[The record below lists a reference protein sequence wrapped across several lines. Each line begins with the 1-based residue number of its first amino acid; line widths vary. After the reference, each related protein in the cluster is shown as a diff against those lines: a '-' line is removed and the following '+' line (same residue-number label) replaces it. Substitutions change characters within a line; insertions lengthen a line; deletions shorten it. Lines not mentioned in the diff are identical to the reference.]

1 MPQPTV
7 TINYLTSYWRTVPA
21 HDPDNLLDSHGG
33 PSYFDLQLSGY
44 VTGALWLDAWC
55 LNPNINIDGNLS
67 TYTATV
73 YSSYE
78 LNLLPSGIVVNPA
91 NLGRVNW
98 VINQT
103 NDPLFNSQFNYGE
116 IQSAIWNL
124 MGYPIYVNGV
134 DITAD
139 GTVLKTDVEALVAL
153 ASSHGS
159 FIPENYQYIGVILD
173 PVAADGVTHLQ
184 PIITL
189 VHPASLGDYVWN
201 DRNAN
206 GIQDDGETGIN
217 GATVNLWRDLNGN
230 GVRDGANELLA
241 TTTTHTN
248 GNDGYYEFK
257 GLTPGLEYQVE
268 FVQPTGLIGVSAANQ
283 GSSTA
288 LDSNGVKQSGQINSE
303 KIYLNPGDF
312 NQTIDQGFYNSFDNL
327 VPKASLGDYVWIDS
341 NVNGLQDADE
351 IGVAGVTVV
360 LTGGGADGTIN
371 GIGDTT
377 TTTTTAANGFYE
389 FTDLAPGVEYQV
401 QFIKPTGSVF
411 TTTDVGINDDIDS
424 DANVVDG
431 KTQIVSLAPGER
443 NPSLDA
449 GIYSAAI
456 DIEKYVMGRWETE
469 AGGGE
474 GLTPGFWKTHSEFG
488 PAPLAGWPESGYSPN
503 DSYEAIFGV
512 DVSGTPTL
520 LDALGTNGGG
530 VNALLRHSSAALL
543 NAANPYVDYA
553 YTVTEII
560 AQTKAAIESGNAT
573 LIESTKNQFAVQNEL
588 GADLSTPETGSI
600 HETAW
605 YDADLPGSGPVIP
618 VGGEAIFQ
626 YVVTNEGDVAID
638 NVSVTDSRLATV
650 TYVSGDLDN
659 DNKLDT
665 NETWV
670 YTASETVQ
678 GGTDVVNTGTVTG
691 TGGSIPVSDEDDAHY
706 STPGLA
712 QSLGDRVWLDANAN
726 GIQDAGEQGLAG
738 VTVLLKDTVGAVLQ
752 TTTTDFNGNY
762 LFDVAVGSYQ
772 VTFETPSDYVVSP
785 SDKGSDDNLDSDIIN
800 PATKTTGTIA
810 IAAGEQNLSVD
821 AGVYQT
827 ASLGDKVWLDCN
839 GNGVQDGGEVGVAGA
854 TVKLI
859 GGGAD
864 GKIATT
870 SDNTITTTTTSAASG
885 HVGEYAFTG
894 LTPGM
899 EYQVQFVPLTGYS
912 FTTKD
917 AAAATDAT
925 DSDADLVTGKTQV
938 VKLASGE
945 NNPTLDA
952 GLTPDCRPVTFD
964 FSGSS
969 ATDGTDG
976 NSRTYTDALTGVSVT
991 ARAFS
996 QSKLADN
1003 TPTNT
1008 WQTAWLG
1015 AYSGGLGVTDSSEG
1029 TGSGNTHTVDN
1040 VGRNN
1045 YVVLQFSQSVKL
1057 DQAYLGYVVNDS
1069 DMKVWIGNSAS
1080 TITTM
1085 DNSVLSS
1092 MSFSEVNT
1100 TTLSSARW
1108 ADLNAGGVT
1117 GNVVIIAADTTD
1129 TSPEDYFKVEKVA
1142 VCAPDYCLP
1151 VAKASIGDFVWE
1163 DKNYNGVQDGGE
1175 SGIANVT
1182 VKLLN
1187 SANTVLATTTTDS
1200 SGKYLFSNLTPGD
1213 YKVQVVAPSG
1223 YGVTKQ
1229 DQGSDNAK
1237 DSDINS
1243 SGITALT
1250 TLSADEDDLRWDAG
1264 LYRKASVGD
1273 KVWEDW
1279 NHNNVQDVGEGGIG
1293 NIKVQLL
1300 NATGTSVLATTYTDS
1315 SGNYLF
1321 SNLNP
1326 GTYMLQFDKTN
1337 VSFSNSHWG
1346 GTYNMSDWKWAVKD
1360 AKISGVNNDAKDSD
1374 VAGDAISKTN
1384 VSKTDAFTLVAGQND
1399 LTRDAGI
1406 TPIVIDLDGNG
1417 IQTISRANSGG
1428 SFDLFGNGS
1437 AVASGWISGSDGFLA
1452 VDKNGNGTIDGIS
1465 ELFGGTAKG
1474 AGFAQ
1479 LAAYDS
1485 NNDGLVNTS
1494 DVGFADLSIW
1504 RDVNGNHQ
1512 TDAGELLSLALAGVS
1527 ELVTGYT
1534 ELPFLDHQGN
1544 IHLERSS
1551 ATLSDGQAVSMTDVY
1566 FNVSADDAAA
1576 AGVVLPGIADLLNE
1590 LASRQVPVTDAG
1602 WLFA

>member
-1 MPQPTV
+1 M
-7 TINYLTSYWRTVPA
+7 L
-21 HDPDNLLDSHGG
+21 
-33 PSYFDLQLSGY
+33 
-44 VTGALWLDAWC
+44 
-55 LNPNINIDGNLS
+55 
-67 TYTATV
+67 
-73 YSSYE
+73 
-78 LNLLPSGIVVNPA
+78 
-91 NLGRVNW
+91 
-98 VINQT
+98 
-103 NDPLFNSQFNYGE
+103 
-116 IQSAIWNL
+116 
-124 MGYPIYVNGV
+124 
-134 DITAD
+134 
-139 GTVLKTDVEALVAL
+139 
-153 ASSHGS
+153 
-159 FIPENYQYIGVILD
+159 
-173 PVAADGVTHLQ
+173 
-184 PIITL
+184 
-189 VHPASLGDYVWN
+189 
-201 DRNAN
+201 
-206 GIQDDGETGIN
+206 
-217 GATVNLWRDLNGN
+217 
-230 GVRDGANELLA
+230 NELCV
-241 TTTTHTN
+241 
-248 GNDGYYEFK
+248 K
-257 GLTPGLEYQVE
+257 VW
-268 FVQPTGLIGVSAANQ
+268 VS
-283 GSSTA
+283 
-288 LDSNGVKQSGQINSE
+288 
-303 KIYLNPGDF
+303 
-312 NQTIDQGFYNSFDNL
+312 
-327 VPKASLGDYVWIDS
+327 
-341 NVNGLQDADE
+341 
-351 IGVAGVTVV
+351 
-360 LTGGGADGTIN
+360 
-371 GIGDTT
+371 
-377 TTTTTAANGFYE
+377 
-389 FTDLAPGVEYQV
+389 
-401 QFIKPTGSVF
+401 
-411 TTTDVGINDDIDS
+411 
-424 DANVVDG
+424 
-431 KTQIVSLAPGER
+431 
-443 NPSLDA
+443 
-449 GIYSAAI
+449 
-456 DIEKYVMGRWETE
+456 
-469 AGGGE
+469 
-474 GLTPGFWKTHSEFG
+474 
-488 PAPLAGWPESGYSPN
+488 
-503 DSYEAIFGV
+503 
-512 DVSGTPTL
+512 SGTPTL

-553 YTVTEII
+553 YTVAEII
-560 AQTKAAIESGNAT
+560 ALTKAAIESGNAT
-573 LIESTKNQFAVQNEL
+573 LIESTKDQFAVQNEL

-618 VGGEAIFQ
+618 VGGEAIFK

-712 QSLGDRVWLDANAN
+712 QSLGDRVWLDTNAN

-752 TTTTDFNGNY
+752 TTTTDSNGNY

-864 GKIATT
+864 GVINGIG
-870 SDNTITTTTTSAASG
+870 DTTTTTTTNASG
-885 HVGEYAFTG
+885 NYAFTG

-925 DSDADLVTGKTQV
+925 DSEPTCVTGKTQV

-1129 TSPEDYFKVEKVA
+1129 TSPEDYFKVDKVA
-1142 VCAPDYCLP
+1142 VCAPDYCPP

-1200 SGKYLFSNLTPGD
+1200 SGKYLFSNLNPGD

-1360 AKISGVNNDAKDSD
+1360 AKISACE
-1374 VAGDAISKTN
+1374 
-1384 VSKTDAFTLVAGQND
+1384 Q
-1399 LTRDAGI
+1399 
-1406 TPIVIDLDGNG
+1406 
-1417 IQTISRANSGG
+1417 
-1428 SFDLFGNGS
+1428 
-1437 AVASGWISGSDGFLA
+1437 
-1452 VDKNGNGTIDGIS
+1452 
-1465 ELFGGTAKG
+1465 
-1474 AGFAQ
+1474 
-1479 LAAYDS
+1479 
-1485 NNDGLVNTS
+1485 
-1494 DVGFADLSIW
+1494 
-1504 RDVNGNHQ
+1504 
-1512 TDAGELLSLALAGVS
+1512 
-1527 ELVTGYT
+1527 
-1534 ELPFLDHQGN
+1534 
-1544 IHLERSS
+1544 
-1551 ATLSDGQAVSMTDVY
+1551 
-1566 FNVSADDAAA
+1566 
-1576 AGVVLPGIADLLNE
+1576 
-1590 LASRQVPVTDAG
+1590 
-1602 WLFA
+1602 